1 MARAFRK
8 LRCKLVEMDIQQKEL
23 ADQLGVSPSTI
34 STRLSGQLPWSVPEA
49 VQVAGILGIPLDQLS
64 VFFYDDSP
72 ESLAARKKTLCRA
85 TCFVRLNGECSQAG
99 NRPGPRR

>member
-23 ADQLGVSPSTI
+23 ADQ
-34 STRLSGQLPWSVPEA
+34 
-49 VQVAGILGIPLDQLS
+49 ILGIPLDQLS

-72 ESLAARKKTLCRA
+72 ESLAARKKALCRA
-85 TCFVRLNGECSQAG
+85 T
-99 NRPGPRR
+99 

>member
-23 ADQLGVSPSTI
+23 ADRLGVSPSTI

-49 VQVAGILGIPLDQLS
+49 VRVAEILGIPLDQLS

-72 ESLAARKKTLCRA
+72 ESLAARKKALCRA
-85 TCFVRLNGECSQAG
+85 T
-99 NRPGPRR
+99 